1 MTVAS
6 QLKQTL
12 ATLKGAESTLLIYS
26 LQSREEDE
34 KEVYKEALEVTGM
47 VVNDLEDR
55 IKILEYEEPQYKG
68 Y

>member
-55 IKILEYEEPQYKG
+55 IKVLEYEEPQYKG